1 MLGFETY
8 LYEGFLREGSLK
20 ALGEGTECLVV
31 PKDVIEI
38 TYKGR
43 MSKLK
48 TQILLTLLLGLKD
61 SLIS

>member
-48 TQILLTLLLGLKD
+48 TQILLTLL
-61 SLIS
+61 